1 MSNPFLRYLFHRL
14 QGTSIAIKM
23 ITALPLFFF
32 YGYATAGSLL
42 WQYQPGAGELDT
54 SPGVC
59 DLNGD
64 GTLDII
70 GCSTAGRIAALDAQG
85 KQQWYFDAR
94 QTISNPPAVWK
105 ARQQPRVTVVTN
117 PGKVICLDAG
127 SGSRLW
133 DYSLPGEVD
142 WGSTAP
148 VAADMDGDGV
158 VELMVADRIGNLVCL
173 SDDGST
179 QWTARCAGGINS
191 APALA
196 DLDADGGME
205 ILLGSA
211 KSQLICFSHTG
222 RELWRTPQAAGSGS
236 SPIVTDLE
244 GDGAPEIV
252 VGSEDGLSVYSR
264 TGKRLWHHRMKK
276 SVHDAIS
283 VADIDDDD
291 RKEIIAADLF
301 GHVACLE
308 DNGAVKWTANAE
320 QRVRRSPAI
329 ADIDGDSV
337 VEILIGGYSAALHIF
352 DPDGN
357 LQERFP
363 LPASM
368 NAMPTVV
375 DFKGNE
381 QKTVLLAAGSQ
392 MSAISWMTSP
402 PQRSSPALWTFYRV
416 DSGRTGSDFIAAPS
430 KQSRIT
436 EIDYGP
442 MYVGAN
448 TFSVTVKNPACEPL
462 QLMLALEGN
471 NAGAQE
477 NTIRSVDS
485 VFTANLPYSLN
496 GQSAV
501 NLTFKCQLSSGK
513 KRLASREKSFY
524 VIPFA
529 KDLADLSATLADIEA
544 AIPSLP
550 DQAFVQEQLLML
562 NHRFTRIAEQS
573 RTAGTLPVS
582 RRSALQEDV
591 AALRTDAGRWLA
603 TARAAAK
610 AGSVLAIYGANP
622 WAPFG
627 GMEEIVEGRTRPAAL
642 ALECFGNEIESA
654 ALNIANFSGQA
665 MTVLIS
671 MDPLRSAADS
681 NQVMAPAG
689 VFSFHEVLDVPTE
702 ALDYSSDALPL
713 IGQAR
718 TLVIPAWGMRQLW
731 MNVHSDSLPAGD
743 WRGALRVHS
752 LQIESQAASASLT
765 IKRWPFTPAQPQP
778 LRLCHWGYVHT
789 SLLKD
794 QPQAALKDQISH
806 GTNVFVATT
815 DQAPQARYD
824 EEGNLVGAIDF
835 STHDE
840 YISRHAQHGII
851 LFFNYQTALKGPG
864 AHFSPAWTKAYKAWL
879 KAWVQHL
886 QELGVGYENYALYPI
901 DEPGLNEGLVEA
913 FIQYAKPVR
922 EVNPS
927 VQIYTDPVERA
938 TMQELQKMAPYVDI
952 WCPNRNGYL
961 LHKGAE
967 KLTFLKSTG
976 STVWTYEC
984 EGNAKHQSPL
994 GYYRAQSWLTWF
1006 RGLTGIGFWSYCTHN
1021 RDPWFMPAGS
1031 HDYLLIYSGNGVVS
1045 SKRWEA
1051 IRDGIEEYG
1060 LLVQLQKAVEAAA
1073 AKPETAKAVAAART
1087 VLTEQASV
1095 IAQYCGLDKAGTL
1108 PGMDGMAALRT
1119 LEDRRHQ
1126 KITQVRSSMANAFR
1140 LLSEYSTSK

>member
-1 MSNPFLRYLFHRL
+1 MSNLFSRHLFHRL
-14 QGTSIAIKM
+14 QRTSIAIEM
-23 ITALPLFFF
+23 IGALQLFFF
-32 YGYATAGSLL
+32 CGLAEAGSIL
-42 WQYQPGAGELDT
+42 WQYQPGAGEVDT

-59 DLNGD
+59 DLDGD
-64 GTLDII
+64 GSLDIVV
-70 GCSTAGRIAALDAQG
+70 CSTAGRIAAVDAQG
-85 KQQWYFDAR
+85 KLQWQYDAR
-94 QTISNPPAVWK
+94 QTISNPPAIWMD
-105 ARQQPRVTVVTN
+105 RRQPRMAVVTN
-117 PGKVICLDAG
+117 PGKVICLDAR
-127 SGSRLW
+127 SGSRVW

-148 VAADMDGDGV
+148 VAVDMDGDGV
-158 VELMVADRIGNLVCL
+158 PELVVADRAGNLVCL
-173 SDDGST
+173 SDDGSL

-196 DLDADGGME
+196 DLDADGDME
-205 ILLGSA
+205 ILLGAA
-211 KSQLICFSHTG
+211 KSPLICFSHTG
-222 RELWRTPQAAGSGS
+222 QEMWRAAQAAGSGS
-236 SPIVTDLE
+236 SPVVTDLQ

-252 VGSEDGLSVYSR
+252 VGSGDGLSVYSR
-264 TGKRLWHHRMKK
+264 IGKQLWHHRMKK
-276 SVHDAIS
+276 PVHDAIAI
-283 VADIDDDD
+283 ADIDDDD
-291 RKEIIAADLF
+291 RKEIVVADLF

-357 LQERFP
+357 LKERYP
-363 LPASM
+363 LHASM

-381 QKTVLLAAGSQ
+381 QKTVLCAAGSR
-392 MSAISWMTSP
+392 MTVISWMTSP
-402 PQRSSPALWTFYRV
+402 PQRSSPALWTQYRV

-430 KQSRIT
+430 KQPRIT

-448 TFSVTVKNPACEPL
+448 NFSVTVKNPASDPL
-462 QLMLALEGN
+462 QLVLALQGN

-477 NTIRSVDS
+477 NTIRSADT
-485 VFTANLPYSLN
+485 VFTAILPYSLN

-501 NLTFKCQLSSGK
+501 NLTFKCQLSFGK
-513 KRLASREKSFY
+513 KKLASREKSFY

-529 KDLADLSATLADIEA
+529 KDLADLSTTLSDIEA
-544 AIPSLP
+544 AIPSMP
-550 DQAFVQEQLLML
+550 DQAFVQEQLLVL
-562 NHRFTRIAEQS
+562 NHRFTRITEKS

-582 RRSALQEDV
+582 QRSALQEDV
-591 AALRTDAGRWLA
+591 AALRTDAGHWLA
-603 TARAAAK
+603 TARAAANS
-610 AGSVLAIYGANP
+610 GSVLAIYGANP
-622 WAPFG
+622 WAPYG
-627 GMEEIVEGRTRPAAL
+627 GMEEIVEERTQPAAL

-681 NQVMAPAG
+681 NQVLAPAG
-689 VFSFHEVLDVPTE
+689 VFSFHEVLNVPTE
-702 ALDYSSDALPL
+702 TLDYSADALPL

-731 MNVHSDSLPAGD
+731 MNVHSDSLPVGD
-743 WRGALRVHS
+743 WRCTLRVHS
-752 LQIESQAASASLT
+752 LQIESQAVSASLT

-794 QPQAALKDQISH
+794 QPQAALEDQISH
-806 GTNVFVATT
+806 GTNVFVATG

-824 EEGNLVGAIDF
+824 EEGDLVGAIDF

-840 YISRHAQHGII
+840 YMSRHAQHGII
-851 LFFNYQTALKGPG
+851 LFCGYQYGLKGPG
-864 AHFSPAWTKAYKAWL
+864 PHFSPAWSKAYKAWL
-879 KAWVQHL
+879 RAWVQHL

-913 FIQYAKPVR
+913 FINYAKPIR
-922 EVNPS
+922 EVDAK
-927 VQIYTDPVERA
+927 VQIYTDPVGRA
-938 TMQELQKMAPYVDI
+938 TLQELQAMTPYVNI
-952 WCPNRNGYL
+952 WCPNRNGFL
-961 LHKGAE
+961 LHQGAE
-967 KLTFLKSTG
+967 KLAFLKSTG
-976 STVWTYEC
+976 KKVWTYEC
-984 EGNAKHQSPL
+984 EHNAKHQSPL
-994 GYYRAQSWLTWF
+994 GYYRAQSWLTWS

-1021 RDPWFMPAGS
+1021 KNPWFMPDGG

-1051 IRDGIEEYG
+1051 IRDGIEDYG
-1060 LLVQLQKAVEAAA
+1060 LLVQLQKAADAAA
-1073 AKPETAKAVAAART
+1073 GKPEATKAVAAART
-1087 VLTEQASV
+1087 ILTEQASV

-1119 LEDRRHQ
+1119 LEDRRNQ
-1126 KITQVRSSMANAFR
+1126 KITQVRSSIANAFKQ
-1140 LLSEYSTSK
+1140 LSEHATGK

>member
-1 MSNPFLRYLFHRL
+1 LVRALAAS
-14 QGTSIAIKM
+14 GSIV
-23 ITALPLFFF
+23 
-32 YGYATAGSLL
+32 
-42 WQYQPGAGELDT
+42 WHYQPGAGEVDT

-64 GTLDII
+64 GSLDII
-70 GCSTAGRIAALDAQG
+70 VCSTAGRITAVDAQG
-85 KQQWYFDAR
+85 KQQWYYDAR
-94 QTISNPPAVWK
+94 QTISNPPALWM
-105 ARQQPRVTVVTN
+105 ARRQPRVTVVTN
-117 PGKVICLDAG
+117 PGKVICLDG
-127 SGSRLW
+127 RSGSRLW
-133 DYSLPGEVD
+133 DYSMPAEVD

-148 VAADMDGDGV
+148 VAADMNGDGV
-158 VELMVADRIGNLVCL
+158 VELVVADRTGNLICL
-173 SDDGST
+173 SDDGSL
-179 QWTARCAGGINS
+179 QWSARCDGGLNS

-196 DLDADGGME
+196 DINADGEME

-211 KSQLICFSHTG
+211 KSPLICFSHTG
-222 RELWRTPQAAGSGS
+222 QELWRAPQSAGSGS
-236 SPIVTDLE
+236 SPVVTDLE
-244 GDGAPEIV
+244 SDGAPEIV
-252 VGSEDGLSVYSR
+252 VGIEDGLAVYSR

-276 SVHDAIS
+276 PVHDAIA

-291 RKEIIAADLF
+291 RKEIVVADLF

-357 LQERFP
+357 LKERFP
-363 LPASM
+363 LHASM

-381 QKTVLLAAGSQ
+381 QKTVLCAAGSR
-392 MSAISWMTSP
+392 MSAISWMAGP

-430 KQSRIT
+430 RQPRIT
-436 EIDYGP
+436 AIDYGP
-442 MYVGAN
+442 MYIGAN
-448 TFSVTVKNPACEPL
+448 HLKVTVKNPASEPL
-462 QLMLALEGN
+462 QLALALEGN

-477 NTIRSVDS
+477 STIRSADS
-485 VFTANLPYSLN
+485 VFTAILPYSLN

-501 NLTFKCQLSSGK
+501 NLTFKCRLSSGK

-529 KDLADLSATLADIEA
+529 KDLADLSTTLADIEA
-544 AIPSLP
+544 AIPTLP
-550 DQAFVQEQLLML
+550 DQAFVQEQLLVL
-562 NHRFTRIAEQS
+562 NHRFTRIAEKS
-573 RTAGTLPVS
+573 RTAGTLPVIQ
-582 RRSALQEDV
+582 RSALQEDV
-591 AALRTDAGRWLA
+591 AALRTDANRWLA

-610 AGSVLAIYGANP
+610 AGTALAIYGANP

-627 GMEEIVEGRTRPAAL
+627 GMEEIVEGRTWPAARK
-642 ALECFGNEIESA
+642 LECFGNEIESA
-654 ALNIANFSGQA
+654 AFNIANFSGQS

-681 NQVMAPAG
+681 NQVLAPAG
-689 VFSFHEVLDVPTE
+689 VFSFHEVLNVPTE
-702 ALDYSSDALPL
+702 TLDYSADALPV

-718 TLVIPAWGMRQLW
+718 TLVIPAWEMRQLW
-731 MNVHSDSLPAGD
+731 INVHSDSLPAGD
-743 WRGALRVHS
+743 WRCTLRVHT
-752 LQIESQAASASLT
+752 LQIESQATSASLT
-765 IKRWPFTPAQPQP
+765 IKRWPFSPAQPQP

-794 QPQAALKDQISH
+794 QPQAALEDQISH
-806 GTNVFVATT
+806 GTNVFVATG

-824 EEGNLVGAIDF
+824 EEGNLVGAINF

-840 YISRHAQHGII
+840 YMSRHAQHGII
-851 LFFNYQTALKGPG
+851 LFFNYQTALKGP
-864 AHFSPAWTKAYKAWL
+864 APHFSPAWAKAYKAWL
-879 KAWVQHL
+879 RVWVQHL

-938 TMQELQKMAPYVDI
+938 TLQELQKMAPYVDI

-961 LHKGAE
+961 LHQGAE
-967 KLTFLKSTG
+967 KLAFLKSTG

-1021 RDPWFMPAGS
+1021 KNPWFMPDGG
-1031 HDYLLIYSGNGVVS
+1031 HDYLLIYSGRGVVS

-1060 LLVQLQKAVEAAA
+1060 LLVQLQKAVDAAA
-1073 AKPETAKAVAAART
+1073 AKPEAAKAVAAARNI
-1087 VLTEQASV
+1087 LTEQASV
-1095 IAQYCGLDKAGTL
+1095 LARYCGLDKAGTL

-1126 KITQVRSSMANAFR
+1126 KITQVRNSMANAFDQ
-1140 LLSEYSTSK
+1140 LSEYSTSK

>member
-1 MSNPFLRYLFHRL
+1 MSIPFFHHLFHRL
-14 QGTSIAIKM
+14 QRTTITIKVIA
-23 ITALPLFFF
+23 ALQLSLFS
-32 YGYATAGSLL
+32 ALAAAGSIL
-42 WQYQPGAGELDT
+42 WQYQPGAGEVDT

-64 GTLDII
+64 GSLDLIV
-70 GCSTAGRIAALDAQG
+70 CSTAGRIAAIDAQG
-85 KQQWYFDAR
+85 KQQWYYDAR
-94 QTISNPPAVWK
+94 QTISNPPAIWK
-105 ARQQPRVTVVTN
+105 ARQQTRVAVVTN
-117 PGKVICLDAG
+117 PGKVICLDAR

-148 VAADMDGDGV
+148 VATDMDGDGTF
-158 VELMVADRIGNLVCL
+158 ELVVADRTGNLVCL
-173 SDDGST
+173 SDDGSL
-179 QWTARCAGGINS
+179 QWTIRCAGGINS

-196 DLDADGGME
+196 DLDADGEME

-211 KSQLICFSHTG
+211 KSPLICFSHTG
-222 RELWRTPQAAGSGS
+222 QEMWRLAQATGSGS
-236 SPIVTDLE
+236 SPVVTDLE
-244 GDGAPEIV
+244 GDGAPEIL
-252 VGSEDGLSVYSR
+252 VGSTEGLSVYSR
-264 TGKRLWHHRMKK
+264 TGKQLWQQRMKK
-276 SVHDAIS
+276 PVHDAIA

-291 RKEIIAADLF
+291 RKEIIVADLF
-301 GHVACLE
+301 GHVVCLE

-329 ADIDGDSV
+329 ADIDGDSMI
-337 VEILIGGYSAALHIF
+337 EILIGGYSAALHIF

-363 LPASM
+363 LHATM

-381 QKTVLLAAGSQ
+381 QKTVLCAAGSHLT
-392 MSAISWMTSP
+392 AISWMTSP
-402 PQRSSPALWTFYRV
+402 PKGSSPALWTQYRV
-416 DSGRTGSDFIAAPS
+416 QPSRTGSDFIAAPS
-430 KQSRIT
+430 KQPRIT

-442 MYVGAN
+442 MYVDAN
-448 TFSVTVKNPACEPL
+448 SFRVTVKNPTSEPL
-462 QLMLALEGN
+462 QLVLRLQGN

-477 NTIRSVDS
+477 SFIRSADS
-485 VFTANLPYSLN
+485 VFTAILPYSLN

-501 NLTFKCQLSSGK
+501 NLTFTCQLSAGK
-513 KRLASREKSFY
+513 KNLASREKSFY
-524 VIPFA
+524 VIPFTR
-529 KDLADLSATLADIEA
+529 DLADLSTTLADIEA
-544 AIPSLP
+544 SIPSLP
-550 DQAFVQEQLLML
+550 DQLSVRDQLLVL
-562 NHRFTRIAEQS
+562 NHRFTQISEKS
-573 RTAGTLPVS
+573 RSAGTLPVS
-582 RRSALQEDV
+582 QRSALQEDV
-591 AALRTDAGRWLA
+591 AALRADANRWLA

-627 GMEEIVEGRTRPAAL
+627 GMDEIAEGRTQSAAL
-642 ALECFGNEIESA
+642 ALECLGNEIESA

-671 MDPLRSAADS
+671 TDPLRSAADS
-681 NQVMAPAG
+681 TRILAPAN
-689 VFSFHEVLDVPTE
+689 VFSFHEVLHVPTE
-702 ALDYSSDALPL
+702 TLDYSSDALPL

-718 TLVIPAWGMRQLW
+718 TLVIPAWEMRQLW
-731 MNVHSDSLPAGD
+731 MNVHSDSLPSGD
-743 WRGALRVHS
+743 WRCTLRVHS
-752 LQIESQAASASLT
+752 LQIESQAVSASLT

-794 QPQAALKDQISH
+794 QPQAALEDQLSH
-806 GTNVFVATT
+806 GTNVFVATG

-824 EEGNLVGAIDF
+824 EEGNLVDTIDF

-840 YISRHAQHGII
+840 YMSRHARHGII

-864 AHFSPAWTKAYKAWL
+864 VHFSPAWTKAYKAWL

-886 QELGVGYENYALYPI
+886 QELGVGYDNYALYPI

-913 FIQYAKPVR
+913 FIQYAKPIR
-922 EVNPS
+922 EVNPK
-927 VQIYTDPVERA
+927 VQIYTDPVDRA
-938 TMQELQKMAPYVDI
+938 TLLDLQKMAPYVDI

-967 KLTFLKSTG
+967 KLAYLKSTG
-976 STVWTYEC
+976 KTVWTYEC

-1021 RDPWFMPAGS
+1021 RDPWFMPTGS

-1051 IRDGIEEYG
+1051 IRDGIEDYG
-1060 LLVQLQKAVEAAA
+1060 LLVQLQKAADLAA
-1073 AKPETAKAVAAART
+1073 AKPEAAKAVAAART
-1087 VLTEQASV
+1087 ILTEQASV

-1108 PGMDGMAALRT
+1108 PSMDGMAALRA
-1119 LEDRRHQ
+1119 LEDTRNQ
-1126 KITQVRSSMANAFR
+1126 KITQVRSCMANAFKQ
-1140 LLSEYSTSK
+1140 LSEYSTSK